1 VFENTFPATHLPQ
14 SRSLASDS
22 NLFAPGSFLARWF
35 QVTTYKNEEIPMTGV
50 LASQQI
56 EQLISSGTL
65 GADQPFVDG
74 QVQPASLDLRL
85 GTVAYRVRASFLAG
99 EGASVQ
105 DRLAEFE
112 MHRIDLTNGAVLEK
126 GCVYVVPL
134 LEHLSLPQD
143 IHAIAN
149 AKSSTGRLDLLTRVI
164 VDGGK
169 EFDRIPTGYNGQLYA
184 EICPRSFSVLVRPG
198 MRLNQIRFR
207 QGRSVLDDSEL
218 TALHDQQQL
227 VTGGP
232 AVIGEGLGFSVDLQ
246 PGETGLVGYRA
257 KPHTGLIDLDRIG
270 AYAPEDFWDPLYTDQ
285 GRLILDPGA
294 FYILVSREA
303 VHIPPGYAAEM
314 APYLAMVGEFRV
326 HYAGFFDPGFGHA
339 QAGGSGA
346 RGVLEVRCHEAPF
359 VLEHGQVVG
368 RLVYERMSEIPTQLY
383 GAGIA
388 SNYQGQGL
396 KLSKHFR

>member
-1 VFENTFPATHLPQ
+1 
-14 SRSLASDS
+14 
-22 NLFAPGSFLARWF
+22 
-35 QVTTYKNEEIPMTGV
+35 MTGV

-56 EQLISSGTL
+56 EALIARGAL
-65 GADQPFVDG
+65 GAEAEFTEG

-85 GTVAYRVRASFLAG
+85 GRVAYRVRASFLAG
-99 EGASVQ
+99 QGRSVAARI
-105 DRLAEFE
+105 DDFE

-134 LEHLSLPQD
+134 MERLALPDD
-143 IHAIAN
+143 IQAIAN

-164 VDGGK
+164 TDGGT
-169 EFDRIPTGYNGQLYA
+169 EFDRIAPGYSGPLYA

-207 QGRSVLDDSEL
+207 DGRAVLTDGEL
-218 TALHDQQQL
+218 RDLHTAETL
-227 VTGGP
+227 VSGGP

-246 PGETGLVGYRA
+246 PEGGTLVGYRA
-257 KPHTGLIDLDRIG
+257 KPHTGVIDLDRIG
-270 AYAPEDFWDPLYTDQ
+270 YYDPAEFWDPLHTKDGQ
-285 GRLILDPGA
+285 LVLDPGA

-326 HYAGFFDPGFGHA
+326 HYAGFFDPGFGHEH
-339 QAGGSGA
+339 AGGTGA

-359 VLEHGQVVG
+359 VLEHGQIVG
-368 RLVYERMSEIPTQLY
+368 RLVYERMSQVPTQLY

-396 KLSKHFR
+396 KLSKHFASPTE